1 METFTRISVQ
11 KAHEIIETGN
21 GVTIVDIRDEGS
33 FAQGHIPQAKAVN
46 DENIEEFL
54 RAADKEIP
62 LVCYCYHG
70 ISSQKAAGYFAG
82 QGFKQVYS
90 IDGGW
95 EEWKVN
101 YG

>member
-1 METFTRISVQ
+1 MDTFTRISVQ
-11 KAHEIIETGN
+11 KAHEIINSGGT
-21 GVTIVDIRDEGS
+21 VTIVDIRDAHS
-33 FAQGHIPQAKAVN
+33 YARGHIERALIVN
-46 DENIEEFL
+46 DENIKDFL
-54 RAADKEIP
+54 GSADKSKP

-70 ISSQKAAGYFAG
+70 NSSQQAAGYFAQ

-95 EEWKVN
+95 EEWESN